1 MFKLIKYTI
10 VIGMMIGI
18 VFLGFKIYMKSLG
31 METRLVDR
39 KTRAKEK
46 IAELEKSTIKK
57 TLELGK
63 VYKKINDSLN
73 NGEVKQAKTQ
83 ADEEFRKEPAT
94 SPSSIVTRD
103 PAFSLKPIDE
113 EDKKVTAE
121 ILAEVLDKKQAQA
134 EDLAQSEFHIEPLLP
149 ENVVPE
155 QEPMEPL
162 DIKRV
167 TEIRDV
173 YSKAIEM
180 LNLK

>member
-10 VIGMMIGI
+10 VIGMMIGT

-46 IAELEKSTIKK
+46 IVEIEKSAIKK

-73 NGEVKQAKTQ
+73 NGEIKQAKTQ

-94 SPSSIVTRD
+94 SSSAIVTRD
-103 PAFSLKPIDE
+103 PAFSL
-113 EDKKVTAE
+113 TH
-121 ILAEVLDKKQAQA
+121 QC
-134 EDLAQSEFHIEPLLP
+134 
-149 ENVVPE
+149 VP
-155 QEPMEPL
+155 
-162 DIKRV
+162 
-167 TEIRDV
+167 
-173 YSKAIEM
+173 
-180 LNLK
+180 